1 MESKEL
7 ILEVAKALDAKKA
20 AGILEKMSNDLDTVA
35 LIMSNMSNDAQGKV
49 LAEMD
54 PEFAASVTKKLLP

>member
-1 MESKEL
+1 M
-7 ILEVAKALDAKKA
+7 DAKKA